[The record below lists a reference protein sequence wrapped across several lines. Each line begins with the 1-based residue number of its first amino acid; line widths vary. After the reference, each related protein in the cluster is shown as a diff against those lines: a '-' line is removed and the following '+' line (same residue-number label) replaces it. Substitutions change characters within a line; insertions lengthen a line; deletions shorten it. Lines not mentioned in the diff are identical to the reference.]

1 MYTDKGT
8 EKLLFC
14 QSDIISFILYD
25 FGSDFYVIICE
36 KHATTC
42 VCLDSCVCCV
52 FYFFL
57 PSCRLF
63 FGSIRSESLKN
74 NSTCSTVLES
84 LSDLL
89 GSSTDQLIKIVL

>member
-36 KHATTC
+36 KHATSSGFARDVIRC
-42 VCLDSCVCCV
+42 IFL
-52 FYFFL
+52 FFL
-57 PSCRLF
+57 LSCRLF
-63 FGSIRSESLKN
+63 FGSI
-74 NSTCSTVLES
+74 
-84 LSDLL
+84 
-89 GSSTDQLIKIVL
+89 G

>member
-36 KHATTC
+36 KHAT
-42 VCLDSCVCCV
+42 
-52 FYFFL
+52 
-57 PSCRLF
+57 
-63 FGSIRSESLKN
+63 
-74 NSTCSTVLES
+74 
-84 LSDLL
+84 
-89 GSSTDQLIKIVL
+89 SSGFA

>member
-36 KHATTC
+36 KHATSSDFARDVIRC
-42 VCLDSCVCCV
+42 IFL
-52 FYFFL
+52 FFL
-57 PSCRLF
+57 ALGSWF
-63 FGSIRSESLKN
+63 FGSIRYESLKN
-74 NSTCSTVLES
+74 NAELSTVLES
-84 LSDLL
+84 LSDLF
-89 GSSTDQLIKIVL
+89 SSSADL